1 MEQTIGA
8 TDASQALT
16 KAYDQVL
23 RKKRMN
29 ESLIKWSLDYSDLL
43 KSKDAG
49 MGFTLYLL

>member
-1 MEQTIGA
+1 MEQTNGA
-8 TDASQALT
+8 TDASHGLS
-16 KAYDQVL
+16 KAYDQVV

-29 ESLIKWSLDYSDLL
+29 ESLIKWSLNYSDLL

>member
-1 MEQTIGA
+1 MEQTNGA
-8 TDASQALT
+8 TDASRALSN
-16 KAYDQVL
+16 AYDQVI

-29 ESLIKWSLDYSDLL
+29 ESLIRWSLNYSDLL

>member
-1 MEQTIGA
+1 MEQTNGA
-8 TDASQALT
+8 TDASRALS
-16 KAYDQVL
+16 KAYDQVI

-29 ESLIKWSLDYSDLL
+29 ESLIRWSLNYSDLL